1 MSTRRTATDPR
12 RRTGDA
18 SLGRWLLLAIPVV
31 ALAVAIAANVASES
45 GQRATGDR
53 SVATDFVLSATTG
66 DTVALD
72 DVLADGDAL
81 VYFSMGVGCD
91 GCFAQIPEVDD
102 ALTDRGIQL
111 VPIMVDPPDLLAQEA
126 ARFGIDRPILVD
138 HDRSVSDAYG
148 MLGQFGHGDRPSH
161 SFAHV
166 AIDGTIEH
174 TLHYA
179 TMFVPLEQLLA
190 DLEL

>member
-1 MSTRRTATDPR
+1 MTTRHPATDRR
-12 RRTGDA
+12 RRTSDA
-18 SLGRWLLLAIPVV
+18 SLGCWLLLAIPVV
-31 ALAVAIAANVASES
+31 ALAVAIAANVVAERGEPS
-45 GQRATGDR
+45 TGDH
-53 SVATDFVLSATTG
+53 SVATDFVLPTSTG
-66 DTVALD
+66 DTIALD
-72 DVLADGDAL
+72 DVLVDGDAL

-102 ALTDRGIQL
+102 ALTDLGIQL

-138 HDRSVSDAYG
+138 DDRSVSDAYG

-166 AIDGTIEH
+166 ATDGTIEH